1 MAILFS
7 ADPKIVDINNAIV
20 HLKNN
25 KRLYWEVGYPI
36 NKHNFQFPIVG
47 YIHIK
52 DDKTRYRVTIEDIE
66 PFREEHYTGPD
77 ANKIKPKEWIEYYK
91 THPEETERWESCY
104 VITKLEVLS
113 EPLETTIIKKI
124 DGANAS
130 QPRSYTRIID
140 PFENQEGTRMETK
153 SDYKLNQGLKEKQKD
168 IDITFKRL
176 RDEGR
181 IEFITFHPSYSYE
194 EFIEGITIKEEC
206 TAEES
211 PYERK
216 DGLFKRLCSRA
227 LAKAMKRN
235 DWYDPKTGES
245 PKWNEVWEEYT
256 SSGNEGKIYNSD
268 DRIVLIIDEIN
279 RGDISKIFGELI
291 TLLEADKR
299 LGADNELI
307 VRLPYTN
314 DWFGIPPNIYVIG
327 TMNTADRSI
336 ALIDV
341 ALRRRF
347 GFIEMGPELDRVLED
362 FEENNLLSSSIKK
375 LKEINKGILKEP
387 SLGKDKLVGHAFFYS
402 LDGEKEEKIY
412 GVWLN
417 EIFPLLE
424 EYFYS
429 NFKGLER
436 IIGKK
441 EIFDSEKQQFLPNVP
456 PEDWMTEIKKW
467 LEE

>member
-1 MAILFS
+1 MMAILFCTNQ
-7 ADPKIVDINNAIV
+7 ININSMIN
-20 HLKNN
+20 HLKNHE
-25 KRLYWEVGYPI
+25 RIFFEVGYAI
-36 NKHNFQFPIVG
+36 KRDNFTFPICG

-52 DDKTRYRVTIEDIE
+52 KDKTRYRATIDDIE
-66 PFREEHYTGPD
+66 PFREEHYSGPD
-77 ANKIKPKEWIEYYK
+77 ANEIKPKEWIEYYK
-91 THPEETERWESCY
+91 THPEESDRWEFCY
-104 VITKLEVLS
+104 VISKLEVLP
-113 EPLETTIIKKI
+113 EPLETTTIKKI
-124 DGANAS
+124 DGTNAAT
-130 QPRSYTRIID
+130 PYSYTRIID
-140 PFENQEGTRMETK
+140 PRDNQEGTRMETEPG
-153 SDYKLNQGLKEKQKD
+153 YKLKQVLKEQQKG

-176 RDEGR
+176 RDEGK

-206 TAEES
+206 KTGES
-211 PYERK
+211 PYERR
-216 DGLFKRLCSRA
+216 DGFFKRFCSRA
-227 LAKAMKRN
+227 LAKSIGKK
-235 DWYDPKTGES
+235 DWYEPKTGKS
-245 PKWNEVWEEYT
+245 PKWSEVWEEYA
-256 SSGNEGKIYNSD
+256 SSKKREIIDNTEN
-268 DRIVLIIDEIN
+268 RFVLIVDEIN

-299 LGADNELI
+299 IGADNELI

-362 FEENNLLSSSIKK
+362 FEENNLLSLSIKK
-375 LKEINKGILKEP
+375 LKQINQVILKEP
-387 SLGKDKLVGHAFFYS
+387 FLGKDKLIGHAFFYS
-402 LDGEKEEKIY
+402 LDGEKEEKIF

-429 NFKGLER
+429 NFKGLEDL
-436 IIGKK
+436 IGKN
-441 EIFDSEKQQFLPNVP
+441 IFDSEKQQFLPDVP